1 MLHPDAVAAFGGVP
15 DTVPAALA
23 RAAAFAG
30 SDDYL
35 ICGET
40 RVDFRS
46 MQRHAENWARALTRL
61 GVSRGDRVGLC
72 LGNGLEWAAAFFGIG
87 LIGAVAVP
95 INTRLKRDEIGYVLE
110 QAEISVLVVA
120 DKLLRIDFIALL
132 RELLPAIDTSLPAP
146 SLPHLRHVL
155 VVGKDVPHAA
165 QGAETLLAA
174 TAADAL
180 PGVRVAPDDPLLIQY
195 TSGTTAFPK
204 GAVLTQRAMLWNAHA
219 AGLLFGLRPGAA
231 YLSARPFFHISGSTL
246 SLLAALQHSARLVTM
261 VRFDPGEAL
270 LLAERERCTLFSGN
284 DTLWLMLLNHDSVG
298 QRQLALR
305 GGWGAVSPSVY
316 ERIVA
321 QLGADEIAMA
331 YGMSEASNIAMAA
344 WWDSP
349 EDKKAGLMRP
359 HAGLEVAIAGAAPG
373 QFAPSGTR
381 GEILVRGWNTMTG
394 YYGMARET
402 TDTIDA
408 DGWLHTGDLGQMTDD
423 GRLSFVG
430 RLKDIVKV
438 GGENVAAA
446 DVENVLHAHPGVK
459 LAQVV
464 GVPDPRLTEVVAA
477 FVVPMPGADLA
488 EDDIIAW
495 CTARMAGFKV
505 PRHVAVVD
513 GFEAIGMTASSKV
526 IKAKLAEH
534 ARSRFGTGG

>member
-1 MLHPDAVAAFGGVP
+1 MVHPDALAAFGGVP
-15 DTVPAALA
+15 DTIPAALA

-30 SDDYL
+30 SDNYL
-35 ICGET
+35 ICADV
-40 RVDFRS
+40 RVDFRT
-46 MQRHAENWARALTRL
+46 MRRHAGNWARALTRL
-61 GVSRGDRVGLC
+61 GVSKGDRVGLC
-72 LGNGLEWAAAFFGIG
+72 LGNGVDWAAAFFGIG
-87 LIGAVAVP
+87 LVGAIAVP

-120 DKLLRIDFIALL
+120 DRLLRIDFIALL
-132 RELLPAIDTSLPAP
+132 RELAPAIDTSLPDP
-146 SLPHLRHVL
+146 SLPALRHVV
-155 VVGKDVPHAA
+155 VVGSDVPRAA
-165 QGAETLLAA
+165 HDA
-174 TAADAL
+174 TALLVETARDTMPEAAVR
-180 PGVRVAPDDPLLIQY
+180 PGDPLLIQY

-219 AGLLFGLRPGAA
+219 AGLLFGLRPGAS

-284 DTLWLMLLNHDSVG
+284 DTLWLMLLNHESVG
-298 QRQLALR
+298 QRNLLLR

-344 WWDSP
+344 WWDSA

-359 HAGLEVAIAGAAPG
+359 HAGLEVAIAGDGPG
-373 QFAPSGTR
+373 QFAPPGTR
-381 GEILVRGWNTMTG
+381 GEILVRGWNAMTG
-394 YYGMARET
+394 YYGMDEET
-402 TDTIDA
+402 AAAIDG
-408 DGWLHTGDLGQMTDD
+408 DGWLHTGDLGQMTAD

-477 FVVPMPGADLA
+477 FVVPMPGASLA
-488 EDDIIAW
+488 EDDIVAW
-495 CTARMAGFKV
+495 CAERMAGFKV
-505 PRHVAVVD
+505 PRHVAIVD

-526 IKAKLAEH
+526 IKARLAEH
-534 ARSRFGTGG
+534 ARIRFGTGD